1 MPGNTPT
8 GLLPT
13 VPPGGSTDTG
23 EQSSP
28 GQPPD
33 SARAAAPAGMAG
45 SSTAGSSMAGSSMAG
60 SSTAGPSAAGPSAAG
75 SSAAATPGAAAAPQ
89 ATPAAR
95 RRPGR
100 RAWYRLISPLAVLV
114 IWQLVSSSG
123 LVSEQKLPSPST
135 VLHTAI
141 TLITTNSAAYGTLQ
155 GAMAVSLERVA
166 IGFALG
172 GSVGLVLAVI
182 AGLSRL
188 GENAVDPLLQM
199 LRTLPLFGLIP
210 VFIVWFGIGEL
221 PKVLL
226 IALGSAIPLYLNTFA
241 GIRNVDA
248 KLAEAGRSLG
258 LTRAEMIRHIILPGA
273 LPQMLVG
280 LRQSLGVAWLAL
292 VVAEQINANA
302 GLGFMISQATQFLR
316 NDVIFVAL
324 LVYCLLGLITDALV
338 RLLERRALA
347 WRRGLLEA

>member
-13 VPPGGSTDTG
+13 VLPGGSTDTG
-23 EQSSP
+23 EHTSAGPPGGTPPGSAPVSP
-28 GQPPD
+28 APAPASPAGSGSP
-33 SARAAAPAGMAG
+33 AAPGVAG
-45 SSTAGSSMAGSSMAG
+45 TAGAPGVPG
-60 SSTAGPSAAGPSAAG
+60 TAGAPGVAGTAGAPARHRPS
-75 SSAAATPGAAAAPQ
+75 
-89 ATPAAR
+89 
-95 RRPGR
+95 RPGR
-100 RAWYRLISPLAVLV
+100 HAWYRLVSPLAVLV

-155 GAMAVSLERVA
+155 GAMVVSLERVA

-188 GENAVDPLLQM
+188 GENSVDPLMQM

-226 IALGSAIPLYLNTFA
+226 IALGAAIPLYLNTFA

-248 KLAEAGRSLG
+248 KLAEAGQSLG
-258 LTRAEMIRHIILPGA
+258 LSRAEMIRHIILPGA

-324 LVYCLLGLITDALV
+324 LVYCLLGLVTDALV

>member
-1 MPGNTPT
+1 
-8 GLLPT
+8 LLPT
-13 VPPGGSTDTG
+13 GPPPGTTAA
-23 EQSSP
+23 P
-28 GQPPD
+28 GQP
-33 SARAAAPAGMAG
+33 G
-45 SSTAGSSMAGSSMAG
+45 
-60 SSTAGPSAAGPSAAG
+60 AAGPPSQPQHTTQNGGPPGAG
-75 SSAAATPGAAAAPQ
+75 VGQAPAAAAGTRASPETTAQ
-89 ATPAAR
+89 
-95 RRPGR
+95 RRPPAR
-100 RAWYRLISPLAVLV
+100 WRHRAWYRAISPLVFLV
-114 IWQLVSSSG
+114 AWQLVSASG
-123 LVSEQKLPSPST
+123 LVSQQKLPSPTT
-135 VLHTAI
+135 VFHTAV
-141 TLITTNSAAYGTLQ
+141 TLITGQSAAFGTLQ

-166 IGFALG
+166 IGFVLG
-172 GSVGLVLAVI
+172 GGAGLVLALV

-188 GENAVDPLLQM
+188 GENSVDPLMQM

-226 IALGSAIPLYLNTFA
+226 IALGAAIPLYLNTFA
-241 GIRNVDA
+241 GIRGVDA
-248 KLAEAGRSLG
+248 KLAEAGQSLG
-258 LTRAEMIRHIILPGA
+258 LSHSEMIRHIILPGA

-324 LVYCLLGLITDALV
+324 LVYCTLGLLTDALV

>member
-13 VPPGGSTDTG
+13 GPPRGSTDAGEHTRTGPPGG
-23 EQSSP
+23 
-28 GQPPD
+28 
-33 SARAAAPAGMAG
+33 AP
-45 SSTAGSSMAGSSMAG
+45 
-60 SSTAGPSAAGPSAAG
+60 
-75 SSAAATPGAAAAPQ
+75 PGASQDLTQQATTTAPVPPTATTAPQATGPQAAAPQ
-89 ATPAAR
+89 GAGKPGR
-95 RRPGR
+95 RRGRGR
-100 RAWYRLISPLAVLV
+100 RAWYRLISPLAALL
-114 IWQLVSSSG
+114 IWQVISSSG
-123 LVSEQKLPSPST
+123 RVSEQKLPSPST

-141 TLITTNSAAYGTLQ
+141 TLITTNSAAFGTLQ

-172 GSVGLVLAVI
+172 GSAGLILAVI

-188 GENAVDPLLQM
+188 GENSVDPLLQM

-248 KLAEAGRSLG
+248 KLAEAGQSLG

-324 LVYCLLGLITDALV
+324 LVYCLLGLATDALV

>member
-13 VPPGGSTDTG
+13 TAPRGSTDAGEHTRTGPPGGA
-23 EQSSP
+23 
-28 GQPPD
+28 PPD
-33 SARAAAPAGMAG
+33 TSQDLAQQAAPARQ
-45 SSTAGSSMAGSSMAG
+45 TAT
-60 SSTAGPSAAGPSAAG
+60 TATQAAGK
-75 SSAAATPGAAAAPQ
+75 PG
-89 ATPAAR
+89 R
-95 RRPGR
+95 RRGR
-100 RAWYRLISPLAVLV
+100 RAWYRLISPLAVLL
-114 IWQLVSSSG
+114 IWQVVSSSG

-141 TLITTNSAAYGTLQ
+141 TLITTNSAAFGTLQ

-172 GSVGLVLAVI
+172 GSAGLILAVI

-188 GENAVDPLLQM
+188 GENSVDPLLQM

-248 KLAEAGRSLG
+248 KLAEAGQSLG

-324 LVYCLLGLITDALV
+324 LVYCLLGLATDALV